1 VFVTTGGRDG
11 DVTSVGS
18 GSARGSWQVPV
29 ATGAS
34 RSARSALPASV
45 IHQPFGSRRTNAWE
59 KMSRPGA
66 RDAKRFV
73 RFVQSVPLEIR
84 IATSRRRSAN
94 GRRPPLDP
102 AKTLSTVI
110 WKLTPRTLM
119 AFQIRDYRP
128 SPAEVDAFGGRLP
141 KKVPRP
147 VPESNDSRCIKL
159 NFGVS
164 LRDRAGSIRS

>member
-1 VFVTTGGRDG
+1 MR
-11 DVTSVGS
+11 
-18 GSARGSWQVPV
+18 
-29 ATGAS
+29 
-34 RSARSALPASV
+34 
-45 IHQPFGSRRTNAWE
+45 QPFGSRRTNAWE
-59 KMSRPGA
+59 KISRPGA

-94 GRRPPLDP
+94 GRCPPLDP

-119 AFQIRDYRP
+119 AFQNRDYRP
-128 SPAEVDAFGGRLP
+128 SPHEVDAFGGRLP

-164 LRDRAGSIRS
+164 LRERTGSIRSYHRTIAPSSGSTWRSRRSIIFRPAALFSHEAEHADASGNTTTR